1 MVQEDV
7 VKNRERALKEESTC
21 SDLEGTENID
31 SAPGT
36 IVKRKGKT
44 NFEKKRENKLSNCRV
59 SCLANECF
67 KKDK

>member
-44 NFEKKRENKLSNCRV
+44 NFEKKKGKQTFKLSCQLP
-59 SCLANECF
+59 S
-67 KKDK
+67 K